1 MLKGLRKGHIMSEK
15 KGGLVA
21 LKHRG
26 TRMENR
32 IILSSLA
39 FDVLLVSWTTYGRS
53 RIDYLPRQFHVLRRT
68 L

>member
-1 MLKGLRKGHIMSEK
+1 MSEK

-26 TRMENR
+26 ARMENR
-32 IILSSLA
+32 IILSSVA
-39 FDVLLVSWTTYGRS
+39 FDVLLVSWTTHSKS
-53 RIDYLPRQFHVLRRT
+53 RIDYLPRQFYVLRQT